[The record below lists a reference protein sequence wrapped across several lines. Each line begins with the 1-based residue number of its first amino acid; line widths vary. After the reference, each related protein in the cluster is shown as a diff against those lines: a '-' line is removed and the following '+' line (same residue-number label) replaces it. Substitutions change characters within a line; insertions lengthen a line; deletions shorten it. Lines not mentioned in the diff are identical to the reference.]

1 MLELETTHSH
11 LYPGARGRI
20 VAGAV
25 SDGPVTLIFADG
37 ACAAATLTGGRLH
50 VAAHETAKGTVIV
63 AKNWAIAFD
72 GTDFRIAA
80 RAG

>member
-11 LYPGARGRI
+11 LYPGARGRV

-25 SDGPVTLIFADG
+25 ADGPVTLIFADG
-37 ACAAATLTGGRLH
+37 ARAAATLTGNRLQ
-50 VAAHETAKGTVIV
+50 VAAHETAKGTAIA
-63 AKNWAIAFD
+63 AKGWAIAFD
-72 GTDFRIAA
+72 GADFRITA